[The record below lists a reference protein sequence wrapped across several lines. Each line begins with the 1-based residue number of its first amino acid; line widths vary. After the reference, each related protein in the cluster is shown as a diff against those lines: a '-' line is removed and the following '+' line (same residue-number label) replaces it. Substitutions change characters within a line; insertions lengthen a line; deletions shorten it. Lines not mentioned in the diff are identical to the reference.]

1 MVPAITNKLFNTRDM
16 TNLILNSIIYSF
28 LGIAILVVAFF
39 LLEVLTPKH
48 NLRKEILENK
58 NVALALLAGFFM
70 LSVAIII
77 ASAIH

>member
-1 MVPAITNKLFNTRDM
+1 MIQPIINSVLYACLGI
-16 TNLILNSIIYSF
+16 LILSVSF
-28 LGIAILVVAFF
+28 I
-39 LLEVLTPKH
+39 LLEVLTPRH

-58 NVALALLAGFFM
+58 NMALAILAGFFM